1 MIKRLINIKLTN
13 PFNEN
18 KMTMLKQ
25 KIEDLAYYGTY
36 TRLLYFALFKLD

>member
-1 MIKRLINIKLTN
+1 MIKRLMDIKLTN

-18 KMTMLKQ
+18 KITMLKQ

-36 TRLLYFALFKLD
+36 RLLYFALLKSD